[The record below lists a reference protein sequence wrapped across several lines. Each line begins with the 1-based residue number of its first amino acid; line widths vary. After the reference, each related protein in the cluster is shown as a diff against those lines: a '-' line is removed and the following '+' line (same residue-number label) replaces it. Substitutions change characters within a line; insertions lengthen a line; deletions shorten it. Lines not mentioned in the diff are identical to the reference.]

1 MAGGRSSDITN
12 LKKARAS
19 INWVFNEAAKVPQEQ
34 EWPAIVTKVSEEK
47 EVGTYLTVGDIGNA
61 ALHTEG
67 EAYTYEG
74 LSEDWKTE
82 LTIQTYGK
90 GVTATRKQ
98 MKDDQTMSVKGMF
111 GTKLIRSMIET
122 KEQIVADA
130 YNDGF
135 STAMADG
142 VYVFS
147 STHPLSNATG
157 QYNDNLI
164 TGALTTDNIKA
175 AVNQFSLI
183 KNQAGN
189 RYPTR
194 ATHLL
199 VNAMEQFTVY
209 ELLQSQLMAYELI
222 NTVNSIGKV
231 NPFGVILN
239 HYIDHTSDGDTY
251 SPWFML
257 DKTIPDAGC
266 VYQYRGGMNVETE
279 TDFDTKDYKSTCE
292 EEYVVAFVSPGY
304 GAIASQ
310 NA

>member
-1 MAGGRSSDITN
+1 
-12 LKKARAS
+12 
-19 INWVFNEAAKVPQEQ
+19 V
-34 EWPAIVTKVSEEK
+34 
-47 EVGTYLTVGDIGNA
+47 GNA

-67 EAYTYEG
+67 ESYTFEG
-74 LSEDWKTE
+74 ISDDWKTE

-90 GVTATRKQ
+90 GVFATRKQ
-98 MKDDQTMSVKGMF
+98 MKDDQTMTVNGMF
-111 GTKLIRSMIET
+111 GTKLIRSMVET
-122 KEQIVADA
+122 KEQVVADA

-135 STAMADG
+135 ATAMADG

-175 AVNQFSLI
+175 GINQFNLI

-199 VNAMEQFTVY
+199 TNYMDQFTVY
-209 ELLQSQLMAYELI
+209 ELLQSQLLAYELS
-222 NTVNSIGKV
+222 NTVNSVGKV
-231 NPFGVILN
+231 NPFGVIFN
-239 HYIDHTSDGDTY
+239 HYIDHTGKGDTY

-257 DKTIPDAGC
+257 DKTLPDAGC

-279 TDFDTKDYKSTCE
+279 LDFKNKNTEVTCE
-292 EEYVVAFVSPGY
+292 EEFVVGFVSPGF
-304 GAIASQ
+304 GVIASQ

>member
-1 MAGGRSSDITN
+1 MAGGRSADITN

-61 ALHTEG
+61 TLHTEG
-67 EAYTYEG
+67 DAYTYEG

-90 GVTATRKQ
+90 GVIATRKQ
-98 MKDDQTMSVKGMF
+98 MKDDQTMSVKGMY

-122 KEQIVADA
+122 KEQIVADV

-147 STHPLSNATG
+147 NTHPLSNAPG
-157 QYNDNLI
+157 KYNDNLI

-257 DKTIPDAGC
+257 DKTIPDAGV

-292 EEYVVAFVSPGY
+292 EEYVVGAVSPGF
-304 GAIASQ
+304 GMIGSQ